1 MDKNTNITDGAIRV
15 FDRNI
20 LIVYDCKNGEFTYP
34 SRELNGFDVVF
45 DTRPLWQIMVE
56 DGAATKVTAD
66 EFKDKIQE
74 IAAANSPQALYADY
88 MFKDS
93 SQEWK
98 WYGVG
103 FVCPEPGEKI
113 CITFTDINSDVVT
126 QRKLARNSEYDELTG
141 LPNRY
146 GFEKMVEKILA
157 QNEAGI
163 VAGEYAIGC
172 FDVLKFKAVNDLFG
186 SSIGDKLL
194 RHIGQV
200 LLSAVKEEDVVS
212 HPGSDRFLFFTHTS
226 GDELQ
231 KLVDK
236 VLADISD
243 FDVPFEIA
251 CNMGIYVTGGRVYS
265 VDTMIDRAVLA
276 QSKIKGSYTIKYNY
290 YTEELRNTMLGEQ
303 EIVGMMSTALHDKHF
318 VVYYQPQFNHS
329 TGMLLGAEAL
339 VRWMHPEKGIISPA
353 DFIPIFEKNGFITKL
368 DLYVFEQVCAFL
380 KQCMDKKL
388 VMVPISTN
396 FSRHDIYLPNFVE
409 RLEEIRTRYQVPV
422 KYLRVEITESAVMG
436 SSVVV
441 NQVVNKLH
449 QYGYV
454 VEMDDFGSGYS
465 SLNVLKDIELDVI
478 KLDMM
483 FLSEQSESNRGGT
496 ILSSVVRMAKW
507 LRMPVIAEGVENVK
521 QADFLRSIG
530 CDYIQGYLYSRPIPE
545 EEFVKMLSGSTV
557 GLTVPQMGLID
568 TLNACDFWDPRSQ
581 ETLIFSNYVGAAA
594 IFDYHNGEVEI
605 LRVNQ
610 KYLRELGMNLSE
622 KEIINLNLMEALED
636 NSRKV
641 YAGMLDR
648 AIETMEE
655 QECEVWVNVSSPCC
669 GSERMCIRA
678 IVKVIGKSD
687 DNYLFY
693 AMIRNVT
700 SEKLRYMDMLD
711 AEKGLKMAVE
721 QVNVYYWE
729 YNILNKE
736 MRPCFRCMRDLGL
749 PALVTNYPEPLI
761 EMGIIPQEYADI
773 YRGYMKRVDAGES
786 LEDIVVPLT
795 VGKIPFR
802 FKYTTE
808 FDEAGR
814 PVKAYGSAALV
825 QGVIDDMVGL

>member
-1 MDKNTNITDGAIRV
+1 MTVHKVQDGLEHTYNHNVLVI
-15 FDRNI
+15 
-20 LIVYDCKNGEFTYP
+20 YDCKNKEFTYP
-34 SRELNGFDVVF
+34 NRDNKENSDKPGA
-45 DTRPLWQIMVE
+45 LWDILVE
-56 DGAATKVTAD
+56 GGYSTQDTAD
-66 EFKDKIQE
+66 TIKQRILDISILEHPEVYFEDLPFIVDGQ
-74 IAAANSPQALYADY
+74 PR
-88 MFKDS
+88 
-93 SQEWK
+93 WC
-98 WYGVG
+98 GVG
-103 FVCPEPGEKI
+103 FVYPVPGDKI
-113 CITFTDINSDVVT
+113 SVTFTDIHNNVVR
-126 QRKLARNSEYDELTG
+126 QRNLAQMSEYDQLTG
-141 LPNRY
+141 LLNRF
-146 GFEKMVEKILA
+146 GFEKLVSDRIKRD
-157 QNEAGI
+157 EAGVI
-163 VAGEYAIGC
+163 AGEYAMAC

-186 SSIGDKLL
+186 ATTGDKLIL
-194 RHIGQV
+194 HIAQV
-200 LLSAVKEEDVVS
+200 VKSVVQDGVVS
-212 HPGSDRFLFFTHTS
+212 HPGADRFMFFVHAK
-226 GDELQ
+226 GEELQ
-231 KLVDK
+231 NLVDQI
-236 VLADISD
+236 LEEIID

-251 CNMGIYVTGGRVYS
+251 CNMGIYVTGGRVHS

-276 QSKIKGSYTIKYNY
+276 QAKIKGSYTIKYNY

-303 EIVGMMSTALHDKHF
+303 EIVGMMSSALQDKHF
-318 VVYYQPQFNHS
+318 VVYYQPQFSHS

-339 VRWMHPEKGIISPA
+339 VRWKHPEKGIISPGV
-353 DFIPIFEKNGFITKL
+353 FIPIFERNGFITKL
-368 DLYVFEQVCAFL
+368 DMYVFEQVCAFQRKCL
-380 KQCMDKKL
+380 DNKL
-388 VMVPISTN
+388 VTVPISTN
-396 FSRHDIYLPNFVE
+396 FSRHDIYLTDFVE
-409 RLEEIRTRYQVPV
+409 RLEEIRTRYEVPV

-436 SSVVV
+436 SNAVV
-441 NQVVNKLH
+441 NQTVEKLH
-449 QYGYV
+449 QYGYI

-483 FLSEQSESNRGGT
+483 FLSEQAQSNKGGT

-507 LRMPVIAEGVENVK
+507 LRMPVIAEGVETVK

-545 EEFVKMLSGSTV
+545 EEFVQMLSGSTV
-557 GLTVPQMGLID
+557 GATVPQMRLID
-568 TLNACDFWDPRSQ
+568 TLNACDFWDPKSQ

-594 IFDYHNGEVEI
+594 IFDYHDGKVEM

-636 NSRKV
+636 NSKKV

-655 QECEVWVNVSSPCC
+655 QECEVWINVNSPCC

-678 IVKVIGKSD
+678 VVSMIGKSD
-687 DNYLFY
+687 ENYLFY

-700 SEKLRYMDMLD
+700 SEKLRYMELLD
-711 AEKGLKMAVE
+711 AEKNFKMAVE
-721 QVNVYYWE
+721 QVNVYFWE
-729 YNILNKE
+729 YNIINKE

-761 EMGIIPQEYADI
+761 EMGIIPQDYADM
-773 YRGYMKRVDAGES
+773 YREYMKGIDAGES
-786 LEDIVVPLT
+786 MDEIVVPLT

-808 FDEAGR
+808 YDETGR

-825 QGVIDDMVGL
+825 KGVIDDLVGM